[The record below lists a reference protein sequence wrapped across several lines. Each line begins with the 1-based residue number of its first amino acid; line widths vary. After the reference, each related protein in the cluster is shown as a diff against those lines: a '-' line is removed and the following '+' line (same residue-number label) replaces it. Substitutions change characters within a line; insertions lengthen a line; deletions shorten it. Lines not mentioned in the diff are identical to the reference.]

1 MTEEADRTSLLAA
14 MSDAILAMAGEPR
27 LEPVLRQLVEGAKE
41 LVNARYAAIGVP
53 DEDGEGF
60 SDFIYAG
67 MSDELV
73 ARIGPLPLQHGL
85 LAAMLGE
92 KEPNRTTDIAKDPRF
107 RWWPD
112 AHPKMKSFLGVP
124 IASKGNVIGA
134 FYLTD
139 KENANEFTE
148 ADQEAIVLLAAHAA
162 VAIENA
168 RLYEQ
173 SRELSVVAER
183 NRLARDLHDSVSQ
196 TLFSM
201 TLTAEAALTAMD
213 NDGETAKNEVEN
225 LRDLSRAALQEMR
238 SLIFE
243 LRPAALESDGLV
255 ATLEK
260 HLDVLR
266 RIGHAEI
273 AISAP
278 DYSPQSPAVERTVFR
293 IIQESLN
300 NVMKHAEAKRVDV
313 QITTIDRMLRVS
325 VTDDGTGFNVDDA
338 QIRGQRLGITSMR
351 ERAEE
356 LGGSLRIKSERGKG
370 TRVEFDVPHA

>member
-1 MTEEADRTSLLAA
+1 MTAETERTSLLTA

-53 DEDGEGF
+53 DDDGEGF
-60 SDFIYAG
+60 SEFIYTG

-92 KEPNRTTDIAKDPRF
+92 QEPYRATDIAKDPRF
-107 RWWPD
+107 RWWPE
-112 AHPKMKSFLGVP
+112 AHPRMKSFLGVP

-139 KENANEFTE
+139 KEDATEFTS
-148 ADQEAIVLLAAHAA
+148 ADQAAIVLLAAHAA
-162 VAIENA
+162 IAIENA
-168 RLYEQ
+168 RLYEH
-173 SRELSVVAER
+173 SKELSVIAER

-201 TLTAEAALTAMD
+201 TLTADAALTSMNTDPA
-213 NDGETAKNEVEN
+213 TAKREVEN
-225 LRDLSRAALQEMR
+225 LRDLSRAALEEMR

-243 LRPAALESDGLV
+243 LRPADLESDGLI

-260 HLDVLR
+260 HADVLR
-266 RIGHAEI
+266 RIGSAEI

-278 DYSPQSPAVERTVFR
+278 DYSPQPPDVERTVFR

-300 NVMKHAEAKRVDV
+300 NVMKHSEATRADVTIAAE
-313 QITTIDRMLRVS
+313 QGTLRVS
-325 VTDDGTGFNVDDA
+325 IIDDGVGFDITDP
-338 QIRGQRLGITSMR
+338 QIRARRLGITSME

-356 LGGSLRIKSERGKG
+356 IDGELHIESSQGEG
-370 TRVEFDVPHA
+370 TRVELEVPLG